1 MKSNTVAFLTSSVSD
16 DAFISSVTKGEEA
29 ALESIAMITIACF
42 DLAFSNCGYESL
54 SIEDKPK
61 LKSELIEIFDNGHK
75 YWLEYVEHIRKTF
88 VIELS
93 QFGFI
98 MVMCS
103 LPDNNDT
110 IKIYEDVWTEALN
123 VVISRIA
130 EAMQDSYKKSVN
142 DAAIA
147 KAIDYADEN
156 SLAEFFKTF
165 QELQHFFRNDENYD
179 TEEKLKMHKK
189 MVELFQRM
197 IQHVDI

>member
-16 DAFISSVTKGEEA
+16 DVFISNIAKGEEA
-29 ALESIAMITIACF
+29 ALESIAMINIACF
-42 DLAFSNCGYESL
+42 DLAFNNCGYESL

-61 LKSELIEIFDNGHK
+61 LKSELIEIFDKGHK
-75 YWLEYVEHIRKTF
+75 YWLEYVEHIQKTF
-88 VIELS
+88 MIELS

-110 IKIYEDVWTEALN
+110 IKIYEDVWSEALN

-142 DAAIA
+142 DAELA

-179 TEEKLKMHKK
+179 TEDKLEMHKK
-189 MVELFQRM
+189 MVELYQRM

>member
-1 MKSNTVAFLTSSVSD
+1 MISNTVAFLTSSVSD
-16 DAFISSVTKGEEA
+16 DVFISNITKGEEA
-29 ALESIAMITIACF
+29 ALESIAMINIACF
-42 DLAFSNCGYESL
+42 DLAFNNCGYEYL
-54 SIEDKPK
+54 SIEDKSK

-88 VIELS
+88 MIELS

-98 MVMCS
+98 MVMQT

-110 IKIYEDVWTEALN
+110 IKIYEDVWSEALN
-123 VVISRIA
+123 VVIGRIA

-142 DAAIA
+142 DAELA

-179 TEEKLKMHKK
+179 TEDKLEMHKK
-189 MVELFQRM
+189 MVELYQRM

>member
-16 DAFISSVTKGEEA
+16 DVFISSVAKGEET
-29 ALESIAMITIACF
+29 ALESIAMINIACF

-61 LKSELIEIFDNGHK
+61 LKSELIEIFDKGHK

-88 VIELS
+88 MIELS

-110 IKIYEDVWTEALN
+110 IKIYEDVWTDALN
-123 VVISRIA
+123 IVISRIA

-142 DAAIA
+142 DAELA

-179 TEEKLKMHKK
+179 TEEKLEMHKK
-189 MVELFQRM
+189 MVELYQRM